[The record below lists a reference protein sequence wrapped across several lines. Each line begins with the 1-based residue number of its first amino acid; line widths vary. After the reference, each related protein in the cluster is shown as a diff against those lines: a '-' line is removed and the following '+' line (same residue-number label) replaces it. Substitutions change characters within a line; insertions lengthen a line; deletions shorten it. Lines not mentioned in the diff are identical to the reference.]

1 MTALQTATPLML
13 FTVSYRTA
21 KKRIARRLDIDAN
34 SIRHAIDQA
43 RRLGSKHGWR
53 QITVDRRDRAEDAA

>member
-1 MTALQTATPLML
+1 MTDRGAPLML

-34 SIRHAIDQA
+34 STRHAIDQA

-53 QITVDRRDRAEDAA
+53 QITVERRI